1 MGRWQPDAKGRLQ
14 EAAMALFI
22 ERGYDAVTVADI
34 AQRAGLTKRT
44 FFNHF
49 ADKREV
55 IFAAADEFEASIV
68 ETLTHADPGLDPLAA
83 VVQAY
88 TQGAAMIV
96 DYPELVRAREALVAS
111 SQELQE
117 RDLMKMASLTAKI
130 AAVLLDR
137 GISPRDAQFVAQA
150 GASIFTTAIA
160 AWAADPARGLEQAMQ
175 EALSGLR
182 AAVGSEPE

>member
-1 MGRWQPDAKGRLQ
+1 MGRWQPDAKGRLH
-14 EAAMALFI
+14 EAAIALFI

-49 ADKREV
+49 PDKREV

-68 ETLTHADPGLDPLAA
+68 GALAEADPGPDPLAA
-83 VVQAY
+83 VVRAY
-88 TQGAAMIV
+88 TRGAAMIV
-96 DYPELVRAREALVAS
+96 DYPELVRGREELVAS

-130 AAVLLDR
+130 ATTLLDR
-137 GISPRDAQFVAQA
+137 GLSPRQALFVAQA
-150 GASIFTTAIA
+150 GASIFTTAIED
-160 AWAADPARGLEQAMQ
+160 WAADPAHGLERAMQ
-175 EALSGLR
+175 EALSGFR
-182 AAVGSEPE
+182 AAVGS

>member
-1 MGRWQPDAKGRLQ
+1 MSRWQPDAKGRLQ
-14 EAAMALFI
+14 EAATTLFI

-34 AQRAGLTKRT
+34 AERAGLTKRT

-68 ETLTHADPGLDPLAA
+68 GALAAADAGRDPLAA
-83 VVQAY
+83 VVRAY

-111 SQELQE
+111 SRELQE
-117 RDLMKMASLTAKI
+117 RDLMKMASLTAKL
-130 AAVLLDR
+130 AAALLDR
-137 GISPRDAQFVAQA
+137 GVSRREALFVAQA
-150 GASIFTTAIA
+150 GASIFTSAIA
-160 AWAADPARGLEQAMQ
+160 DWAADPAHGLDQAMQ
-175 EALSGLR
+175 DALDGFR
-182 AAVGSEPE
+182 AAVGC

>member
-1 MGRWQPDAKGRLQ
+1 MT
-14 EAAMALFI
+14 LFI
-22 ERGYDAVTVADI
+22 ERGYDEVTVADI

-55 IFAAADEFEASIV
+55 IFAFAGEFEARIV
-68 ETLTHADPGLDPLAA
+68 GALAGTDPGLDPLAA
-83 VVQAY
+83 VARAY

-96 DYPELVRAREALVAS
+96 EYPELVRAREALVAS

-117 RDLMKMASLTAKI
+117 RDQMKMASLTAKV
-130 AAVLLDR
+130 AAVLVDR
-137 GISPRDAQFVAQA
+137 GVSPREAMFVAQA

-160 AWAADPARGLEQAMQ
+160 DWAADPALGLEQVMQ
-175 EALSGLR
+175 GALNDFR
-182 AAVGSEPE
+182 AAVGS